1 MMVYS
6 SRILLFLTL
15 AANLVHSYR
24 ILCIYP
30 AVFYSH
36 QSVLRVLT
44 EELARHG
51 NELVVVTPLP
61 VGTAVANIT
70 EIDVHDASMKIWEEQ
85 GLTKA
90 MKQRDTFSLD
100 AEQTML
106 IINKLEL
113 KLLEAH
119 YHAPAVQE
127 LIQDETQKFDV
138 IFVEGCAP
146 LSIMFAARFD
156 APVIEVSSFF
166 GSHENLLTIGAPI
179 HPLIFPSY
187 NQRKTRNLSFWD
199 KLSVMYTFLRL
210 RYIEYY
216 ANVERNKVIRKY
228 FGAAAPSVAE
238 LRTRIEMLFLNV
250 HPAWADN
257 LPAPPAL
264 LYLGALHLKEPL
276 PLPEDLQ
283 TYLDSSRKGVIY
295 VSLGSTLNISD
306 LPHHITAALFNV
318 FKSLPYDILLKA
330 KHENVG
336 FKLENLRI
344 EKWLPQ
350 NDLLHHPKIK
360 LFITHGGLQ
369 SIDEAIAANV
379 PMVVMPITGD
389 AWYNA
394 QKCEQFG
401 IGKEIDLNTLNEN
414 DLRNA
419 ILDIAGNETYR
430 RNIASLSLVL
440 QEQRAGGLQRA
451 VRGAARVAA
460 RAARP
465 LRSPLADA
473 SLVQLLMLDVLAAA
487 AAVAAVTI
495 VAAGALTVALY
506 RAVRRA
512 LAPRRKRKTN

>member
-51 NELVVVTPLP
+51 NELVGVTPLP
-61 VGTAVANIT
+61 VGTAVDNIT
-70 EIDVHDASMKIWEEQ
+70 EIDVHDASMKIWAEQ
-85 GLTKA
+85 GLTKM
-90 MKQRDTFSLD
+90 MKKSNTFSLD

-119 YHAPAVQE
+119 YHAPAMQE
-127 LIQDETQKFDV
+127 ISQDETQKFDV

-156 APVIEVSSFF
+156 APVIEGSSFF

-216 ANVERNKVIRKY
+216 ANEERNKVIRKY
-228 FGAAAPSVAE
+228 FGAAAPSIAQ
-238 LRTRIEMLFLNV
+238 LRARIEMLFLDV
-250 HPAWADN
+250 HPTWA
-257 LPAPPAL
+257 AHPP
-264 LYLGALHLKEPL
+264 
-276 PLPEDLQ
+276 
-283 TYLDSSRKGVIY
+283 R
-295 VSLGSTLNISD
+295 
-306 LPHHITAALFNV
+306 FNV

-350 NDLLHHPKIK
+350 NDLLHHPNIK

-369 SIDEAIAANV
+369 SLDE
-379 PMVVMPITGD
+379 
-389 AWYNA
+389 
-394 QKCEQFG
+394 
-401 IGKEIDLNTLNEN
+401 
-414 DLRNA
+414 
-419 ILDIAGNETYR
+419 
-430 RNIASLSLVL
+430 
-440 QEQRAGGLQRA
+440 
-451 VRGAARVAA
+451 
-460 RAARP
+460 
-465 LRSPLADA
+465 
-473 SLVQLLMLDVLAAA
+473 
-487 AAVAAVTI
+487 
-495 VAAGALTVALY
+495 
-506 RAVRRA
+506 
-512 LAPRRKRKTN
+512 

>member
-1 MMVYS
+1 MFLFYT
-6 SRILLFLTL
+6 LLSLTL
-15 AANLVHSYR
+15 KVNVVYAYR
-24 ILCIYP
+24 ILCVYP
-30 AVFYSH
+30 TEMYSH
-36 QSVLRVLT
+36 QSVLRLLT

-51 NELVVVTPLP
+51 NEVVVITPLP
-61 VGTAVANIT
+61 AGTSVDNIT
-70 EIDVHDASMKIWEEQ
+70 EIDVHDVSSQIWVE
-85 GLTKA
+85 GGYDKML
-90 MKQRDTFSLD
+90 KQTDGISID
-100 AEQTML
+100 AVQTMQF
-106 IINKLEL
+106 INQVEL
-113 KLLEAH
+113 KLLDAQFN
-119 YHAPAVQE
+119 APVVQKMIKDKE
-127 LIQDETQKFDV
+127 QKFDL
-138 IFVEGCAP
+138 IFVEACVP

-216 ANVERNKVIRKY
+216 ANEERNKVIRKY

-276 PLPEDLQ
+276 QLPEDLQ

-306 LPHHITAALFNV
+306 LPHQITTALFNV

-350 NDLLHHPKIK
+350 NDLLHHPNVK

-369 SIDEAIAANV
+369 SIDEAIEANV

-401 IGKEIDLNTLNEN
+401 IGKEIDLNTLNED
-414 DLRNA
+414 DLRIA
-419 ILDIAGNETYR
+419 ILEIAGNETYR

-451 VRGAARVAA
+451 VPGAARVAA

-473 SLVQLLMLDVLAAA
+473 SLAQILMLDVLAAA
-487 AAVAAVTI
+487 AAGAAVAI
-495 VAAGALTVALY
+495 VAAGALAVALY

-512 LAPRRKRKTN
+512 LPPRRKRKTN